1 MSGPPPVQ
9 LQPEELL
16 STLAKHGVQFIV
28 IGGFSLAVHGVVRA
42 TKDIDIVPEPGE
54 QNLARLARALSEL
67 EAHVELGDLDPAELG
82 IEPDAGG
89 LSHGGNWVLHTRHG
103 RLDVMQE
110 VPGVRGYPQLR
121 EGAVESEW
129 PGVDQPVLFAGFE
142 ALIAMK
148 AAAGRDQD
156 LIDIAE
162 LDAANGGR
170 P

>member
-1 MSGPPPVQ
+1 MTGDGGPGKQ

-16 STLAKHGVQFIV
+16 SALADHGVEFIV

-42 TKDIDIVPEPGE
+42 TKDIDIVPEPSE
-54 QNLARLARALSEL
+54 ANLARLAQALSSL
-67 EAHVELGDLDPAELG
+67 EARVDLGDLDASELG
-82 IEPDAGG
+82 IEPDAEG

-110 VPGVRGYPQLR
+110 VPGVRGYEQLR
-121 EGAVESEW
+121 ATAVESEW
-129 PGVDQPVLFAGFE
+129 PGVERPITFAGFE
-142 ALIAMK
+142 ALAMK

-162 LDAANGGR
+162 LHATRGR
-170 P
+170 R